1 MVVCSN
7 CGTENPVNAKFC
19 EECGAK
25 LEIVDNKNFCP
36 HCGHNNPVDV
46 KFCLDCGEKLS
57 SDNINNNKP
66 DCPVCKTGSLNS
78 SVHKG
83 ALGLGTKKIL
93 ICDNCGAEF
102 EVKGD
107 KYKLNHISNTKY
119 ENWRK
124 YHGQT
129 LTVGEWTRIAGGGVS
144 DTEQK
149 KIDEIKKQNEIKEA
163 EIAKKRD
170 MNEFI
175 NSLQKGS
182 AKINT
187 NEQSPIILKRN
198 ENISLIM
205 HNITLREPR
214 AVRQTV
220 GGYGGPTFRVA
231 KGVNF
236 RLGGIAAQSESHEEL
251 RNIDRGTLVLT
262 NKRLIF
268 IGSKRTTNIDLN
280 KIIAIE
286 PYKDGI
292 GSQRENKQ
300 KTEYFTGSD
309 KTTITINKNGR
320 RTTFPV
326 NGVVLKAA
334 IMGNISKIT

>member
-1 MVVCSN
+1 MVTCSN

-25 LEIVDNKNFCP
+25 LEIDDNKMICP
-36 HCGHNNPVDV
+36 QCGYNNPVNA
-46 KFCLDCGEKLS
+46 KYCLDCGLKLS
-57 SDNINNNKP
+57 IDNDDNDKP

-78 SVHKG
+78 SIHKG
-83 ALGLGTKKIL
+83 ALGLGTKTIL
-93 ICDNCGAEF
+93 KCDNCGAEF

-107 KYKLNHISNTKY
+107 KYKLNHISNSKY
-119 ENWRK
+119 ENWMK
-124 YHGQT
+124 YHGKT
-129 LTVGEWTRIAGGGVS
+129 LTIDEWARIAGGGVS
-144 DTEQK
+144 DAEQN
-149 KIDEIKKQNEIKEA
+149 KINEIKRQNEIKEA
-163 EIAKKRD
+163 EIVKKRD
-170 MNEFI
+170 INEFI
-175 NSLQKGS
+175 NGLQKGS

-187 NEQSPIILKRN
+187 NEQSPVILKRN
-198 ENISLIM
+198 ENTSLIM

-236 RLGGIAAQSESHEEL
+236 RLGGVAARSESHEEL
-251 RNIDRGTLVLT
+251 RNIDMGTLVLT

-268 IGSKRTTNIDLN
+268 IGSKRTTNIDLT

-300 KTEYFTGSD
+300 KTEYYTGTD
-309 KTTITINKNGR
+309 KTTLTINKDGR
-320 RTTFPV
+320 RTTIPV

-334 IMGNISKIT
+334 IMGNIAKIT

>member
-1 MVVCSN
+1 MVTCSS

-25 LEIVDNKNFCP
+25 LENIDNKLICP
-36 HCGHNNPVDV
+36 QCGYNNPVDA
-46 KFCLDCGEKLS
+46 KYCLDCGVKLS
-57 SDNINNNKP
+57 SDNDDNDKP

-83 ALGLGTKKIL
+83 ALGLGSRTIL

-107 KYKLNHISNTKY
+107 KYKLTHISNTKY
-119 ENWRK
+119 ENWMK
-124 YHGQT
+124 YHNQT
-129 LTVGEWTRIAGGGVS
+129 LTVDEWARIAGGGVS
-144 DTEQK
+144 DAEQN
-149 KIDEIKKQNEIKEA
+149 KIDEIKRQSEIKAA
-163 EIAKKRD
+163 EDAKKRD
-170 MNEFI
+170 VNEFI
-175 NSLQKGS
+175 NGLQKGS
-182 AKINT
+182 GKINT
-187 NEQSPIILKRN
+187 NEQSPVILKRN
-198 ENISLIM
+198 ENTSLIL

-220 GGYGGPTFRVA
+220 GGYGGPTFHVA

-236 RLGGIAAQSESHEEL
+236 RLGGFAAQSESHEEL
-251 RNIDRGTLVLT
+251 RNIDQGTLVLT

-268 IGSKRTTNIDLN
+268 IGSKRTTNIDLT
-280 KIIAIE
+280 KIVAIE

-309 KTTITINKNGR
+309 KTTITINRNGR

-334 IMGNISKIT
+334 IMGNIAKIT